1 MKKKLI
7 ALLLVFTIILPFAA
21 CSKKTNSSQTS
32 QTASSSVS
40 IQMPEKDRAGN
51 SIDVPKNIDS
61 IISLAPSITQT
72 LVALGLGDKIV
83 AIDTNSATVEGIKK
97 DLPAFDIMKPDA
109 EKLVNMKP
117 SIIFATDISLINGK
131 DAFKTMKDLGICIA
145 SIPTS
150 NSIQGIRDDI
160 TFISQV
166 TQTADK
172 GKKLIENMDK
182 EIEKIENIGKTI
194 TDKKKVYFEI
204 AAAPEIYSFGKD
216 VFLNEMIN
224 IIGAENVFADK
235 KGWIAA
241 EPEIVVNLNPD
252 VILTNVNYIENPT
265 KEILSRSGWENMKA
279 VKDKQ
284 VYYIDNIASSIP
296 NHNIVKALKEMAKA
310 VYPDKYKDE

>member
-7 ALLLVFTIILPFAA
+7 AILFVFTVILPFAA
-21 CSKKTNSSQTS
+21 CSKKTDSNKEN
-32 QTASSSVS
+32 QTASSSAGV
-40 IQMPEKDRAGN
+40 QMPEKDRLGN

-72 LVALGLGDKIV
+72 LVDLGLGDKIV
-83 AIDTNSATVEGIKK
+83 AIDTNSATVEGVKK
-97 DLPAFDIMKPDA
+97 DLPAFDMMKPDA
-109 EKLVNMKP
+109 EKLANMKP

-131 DAFKTMKDLGICIA
+131 DAFKTMKGLGICIA

-150 NSIQGIRDDI
+150 NSIQGIRDDV

-166 TQTADK
+166 TQTANK
-172 GKKLIENMDK
+172 GKELIENMDK